1 MSTGRNKHNLACL
14 NKLNFGNKDC
24 RNRSQILIKA
34 QIQIW
39 CYLQYRNNFNKN
51 YTLFFRVRFICCY
64 LAIKRST
71 LDLTKGSK
79 CSQNVPCK
87 CLNEASYFWEYLNAN
102 HPSLPVKLLTKVQ
115 IIWITAKVISN
126 WNWSLEALLFRN
138 WCLNYNRYD
147 CALVFY
153 KRSVKRKVKY
163 EERELLKLS
172 LKSEL
177 NLTHPIYE

>member
-1 MSTGRNKHNLACL
+1 MCLRFSSNYITRDLPAMLEQPAVRVLFFCGFRANEARSGRGEGREERSTGRRAMSTGRNKHNLACL

-34 QIQIW
+34 QIQIK

-51 YTLFFRVRFICCY
+51 YTLFFRVLFICCY

-87 CLNEASYFWEYLNAN
+87 CLNEASYF
-102 HPSLPVKLLTKVQ
+102 
-115 IIWITAKVISN
+115 
-126 WNWSLEALLFRN
+126 
-138 WCLNYNRYD
+138 
-147 CALVFY
+147 
-153 KRSVKRKVKY
+153 
-163 EERELLKLS
+163 
-172 LKSEL
+172 
-177 NLTHPIYE
+177 